1 LRSFS
6 ESSANCWKNEDDFFA
21 IFQWLPFFQIHKE
34 NELCFRVFIF
44 SGPDPGLGEKS
55 NVLHLN
61 FGKLDFRRAIFWIL
75 GPPGALGSP
84 PEALE
89 FRVSLLRILHV
100 FFVFLR

>member
-1 LRSFS
+1 MTVGELLGEQLEKRGRFFR
-6 ESSANCWKNEDDFFA
+6 DFFA
-21 IFQWLPFFQIHKE
+21 IFQWLRFFEIHKE

-44 SGPDPGLGEKS
+44 SGPDLGLGEKS

-61 FGKLDFRRAIFWIL
+61 FRKLDFRRAIFWIS

-89 FRVSLLRILHV
+89 FRVFCCEKST
-100 FFVFLR
+100 